1 MFVFFSDYNG
11 ELASSSNQW
20 GSSLRDTLGVTSVKS
35 RNRSKVM
42 VGSRWFLDFVGLFES
57 V

>member
-1 MFVFFSDYNG
+1 MFVFFLIITGSWLLQVISG
-11 ELASSSNQW
+11 E
-20 GSSLRDTLGVTSVKS
+20 SLRDTLGVTSIKS

-42 VGSRWFLDFVGLFES
+42 VGSRWFLDFVGLFEN